1 MKKDFDKKN
10 YCEDYCIKKDIAE
23 KIKKSTSGITL
34 IALVITIIVILI
46 LAGVSIMTLTGEN
59 GLIQRAAKAK
69 TETEDAA
76 EYEKFR
82 LAVQAAK
89 IDGLGTVNTESLTTE
104 LRNEGII
111 GSEDTISSLPTAVTV
126 NGKSYIVKKDGSIQE
141 GSDVSGA
148 STPQVSDAL
157 KTSTTLYYV
166 TWKDNKDGTF
176 TEVDSQTQPAGW
188 YNYSEKK
195 WANIKTVANGATAYW
210 VWIPRYEYNASNI
223 TAGARNEKT
232 IDVKFIDKTQTTADT
247 GYVIP
252 DAFTFDGKN
261 LDGIWV
267 AKFEAS
273 STNQAADFGGGDT
286 TSLKVQVLPSVQSW
300 RNITPANIF
309 TVCRNM
315 QSGGTIGTVADTVAD
330 THMMKN
336 TEWGV
341 CALLSRSVYG
351 KNGQVWNNPYEDNT
365 NRSGFSDPSILK
377 TGMASSSENGANA
390 YASNAYGT
398 AAIPCN
404 PYNEGNG
411 PQASTTGT
419 VYGVYDMAGGASE
432 YVAGCLEE
440 TETTTFGITTDEVS
454 KYINSYTNTTN
465 SGSNYSGALPGD
477 ATKETAGWYNDYAG
491 FVTSYDP
498 VFKRGGYCYSGA
510 YAGVFNFNDNYGDA
524 NDNYG
529 FRPTLVVF

>member
-10 YCEDYCIKKDIAE
+10 YCKDYCIKKDISE

-34 IALVITIIVILI
+34 IALVVTIIVILI

-111 GSEDTISSLPTAVTV
+111 GSEDTISSLPAAVTV
-126 NGKSYIVKKDGSIQE
+126 NGTSYIVKKDGSIRE
-141 GSDVSGA
+141 GSDASGA
-148 STPQVSDAL
+148 STPRVSDAI
-157 KTSTTLYYV
+157 KSSTTLYYV
-166 TWKDNKDGTF
+166 TWKDNGNGTF
-176 TEVDSQTQPAGW
+176 TEVDSETEPAGW

-223 TAGARNEKT
+223 TAGAGNEKK

-273 STNQAADFGGGDT
+273 STDQAASAGGGNT
-286 TSLKVQVLPSVQSW
+286 PSLKVQVLPSVQSW
-300 RNITPANIF
+300 RNITLANIF

-341 CALLSRSVYG
+341 CALLSHSVYG
-351 KNGQVWNNPYEDNT
+351 KNGQVWNNPYADAT
-365 NRSGFSDPSILK
+365 NRSGPSDPYITK
-377 TGMASSSENGANA
+377 TGMASSSDNGADAWATNT
-390 YASNAYGT
+390 NGT
-398 AAIPCN
+398 AAIPCD

-419 VYGVYDMAGGASE
+419 VYGVYDMAGGACE
-432 YVAGCLEE
+432 YVAGCLAGYE
-440 TETTTFGITTDEVS
+440 TDKFGINVS

-465 SGSNYSGALPGD
+465 SSSNYSGALPGD
-477 ATKETAGWYNDYAG
+477 ATKETAGWYNDYAY
-491 FVTSYDP
+491 FVNSNNP
-498 VFKRGGYCYSGA
+498 VFHRGGYYKGGA
-510 YAGVFNFNDNYGDA
+510 VAGVFDFYYDSYGYAGDS
-524 NDNYG
+524 NG
-529 FRPTLVVF
+529 FRPALVVF